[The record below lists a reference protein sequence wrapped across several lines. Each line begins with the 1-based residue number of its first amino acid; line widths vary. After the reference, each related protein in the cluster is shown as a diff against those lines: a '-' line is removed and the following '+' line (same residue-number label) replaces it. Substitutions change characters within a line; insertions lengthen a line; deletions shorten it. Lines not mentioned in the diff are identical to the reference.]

1 MIRDKDEFKCL
12 IYELLIGV
20 RNLEEYPVEESEVVQ
35 DEFKEGLYCSN
46 AYEKVYNANHRLCE
60 RLNVDEDEDVECI
73 ISNLLNIAKHL
84 SMKMYD
90 YGEYYANM
98 GVNDIDKIICFY
110 EVLSEERK
118 AKFMNL
124 ISFLKK
130 LIGSLDEN
138 E

>member
-12 IYELLIGV
+12 IYELLIGA

-60 RLNVDEDEDVECI
+60 RLNVDED
-73 ISNLLNIAKHL
+73 LLNIAKHL

-124 ISFLKK
+124 ISFFKK